1 MYFDIKRKIVLKIII
16 VISVFM
22 LFQQHTDKKT
32 YYEVLSE
39 KSVERI
45 DQKIAEIEKAAT
57 SSIKNAYLG
66 GLYMKKS
73 SFLKKPKD
81 KLDMFNKGKNLLE
94 NEITRNPNNAEYRFI
109 RLILQEHSPIMLKYN
124 TNIEDDKQFIEKK
137 FSTLDKDLQG
147 IIKEYAS
154 TSKILSVNLLR

>member
-1 MYFDIKRKIVLKIII
+1 VLKIII
-16 VISVFM
+16 VISV
-22 LFQQHTDKKT
+22 LILCQQHTDRKT

-39 KSVERI
+39 TSPERI
-45 DQKIAEIEKAAT
+45 DQKIAEIEKATT
-57 SSIKNAYLG
+57 SSIKKAYLG
-66 GLYMKKS
+66 GLYMKKA

-124 TNIEDDKQFIEKK
+124 TNIEEDKQFIVKK
-137 FSTLDKDLQG
+137 FSSLDKELQR
-147 IIKEYAS
+147 IIKDYSNTS
-154 TSKILSVNLLR
+154 TILIPTLLH